1 MGGNMK
7 VRSPV
12 AGEAL
17 IPSGAWW
24 HIDAS
29 ATNLMTLTS
38 VDDELR
44 VKKWTDSGEG
54 DYVLIKPSSSA
65 NTNPFPKLKLNAL
78 GGRPV
83 VDFGPFMLKTAYNN
97 LPSLRLTYRQER
109 GVYKKGLRTA
119 VTVMGSAQG
128 GCSIVGETDSTS
140 IGYNNGYGV
149 QRGGSYGASPSDPII
164 INSYSDHP
172 SYLEPNA
179 VRVRTNG
186 VSVVGTS
193 TGLSGGYDLVT
204 FAAYDSFGTGALAMN
219 HYCQYAGGQEV
230 AESFYYERGLSTESI
245 EGLEAYLR
253 KKWFGV
259 DTPGYRPATAASLTV
274 DAGASFEVVGGES
287 MKVALLSGGGSVS
300 GSLVLAD
307 NGVLEV
313 PVAADGSVGT
323 LSVSGDVD
331 LSGGGVVRLTGFQ
344 RALRGG
350 EYVLV
355 RAGTI
360 SAGSGEWTVTG
371 TALRSGCEYSV
382 RVEAGS
388 VVLVVRP
395 LGAVLI
401 VL

>member
-1 MGGNMK
+1 
-7 VRSPV
+7 
-12 AGEAL
+12 
-17 IPSGAWW
+17 
-24 HIDAS
+24 
-29 ATNLMTLTS
+29 
-38 VDDELR
+38 
-44 VKKWTDSGEG
+44 
-54 DYVLIKPSSSA
+54 
-65 NTNPFPKLKLNAL
+65 
-78 GGRPV
+78 
-83 VDFGPFMLKTAYNN
+83 
-97 LPSLRLTYRQER
+97 
-109 GVYKKGLRTA
+109 
-119 VTVMGSAQG
+119 
-128 GCSIVGETDSTS
+128 
-140 IGYNNGYGV
+140 
-149 QRGGSYGASPSDPII
+149 
-164 INSYSDHP
+164 
-172 SYLEPNA
+172 
-179 VRVRTNG
+179 
-186 VSVVGTS
+186 
-193 TGLSGGYDLVT
+193 
-204 FAAYDSFGTGALAMN
+204 MN
-219 HYCQYAGGQEV
+219 DYCQYAGGQEI
-230 AESFYYERGLSTESI
+230 AEAFYYERGLSTESI

-259 DTPGYRPATAASLTV
+259 DTPGYRPAAAASLTV

-287 MKVALLSGGGSVS
+287 MKVASLSGGGSVS

-313 PVAADGSVGT
+313 PVADDGSVGT

-331 LSGGGVVRLTGFQ
+331 LSGGGVVRLSGFQ